1 MVATVLCVLVVIAD
15 VVINFYLLTNPMN
28 TQPKT
33 KNKRSQ
39 LLLEAISRAKEN
51 LHEQSRTPE
60 QKALIKN
67 KKNLEKSWSEF
78 YNK

>member
-1 MVATVLCVLVVIAD
+1 MDTQHKE
-15 VVINFYLLTNPMN
+15 
-28 TQPKT
+28 QPKH
-33 KNKRSQ
+33 SQ

-67 KKNLEKSWSEF
+67 KKNLEINSLTQKYITWTHKQRLEKLSLLQ
-78 YNK
+78 

>member
-1 MVATVLCVLVVIAD
+1 MD
-15 VVINFYLLTNPMN
+15 

-33 KNKRSQ
+33 EPKRSQ

>member
-1 MVATVLCVLVVIAD
+1 MW
-15 VVINFYLLTNPMN
+15 
-28 TQPKT
+28 TQDWLSRKVET
-33 KNKRSQ
+33 KRSQ

-67 KKNLEKSWSEF
+67 KKNLQKSRYE
-78 YNK
+78 YENK